1 MLILISCLLL
11 FVTALT
17 LIVLRVV
24 QPNARYTW
32 LVAVG
37 GAMLALASVFI
48 WLAQMPFDLVL
59 PAWQP
64 VRLFT
69 TPILFQADG
78 ISWPFAFGIA
88 GLTLSILLTSVTRP
102 VFVNSFAWVGTLA
115 LGGLGILAVTANNPL
130 TLLLVWAA
138 LDITELLTQLGSVDG
153 SANNKKV
160 VTSFSTR
167 ALGIGALLWASIVSI
182 SGGGVFDF
190 QSMSPASGLYLVVAA
205 GLRLGVLPIHL
216 PYSSESILRRGF
228 GTALRLISA
237 ASSLILLGR
246 IPAEGLQSL
255 ATPFLMIL
263 ATITAIY
270 AGWMWLRAPE
280 ELNGRPYWIISLASL
295 SVIASLSGNPLGAV
309 AWGCALLLVGGAL
322 FLASVQHVWLNRIM
336 LLGAWSLS
344 SLPFSLTAS
353 AWLGSLGFFIPF
365 VIIAQALVI
374 AGFIRHALRSAGRDT
389 LDTQPG
395 WTRTVYPSGIILLI
409 ALQILLGWIGWGGA
423 FQIGAWLQAVIASL
437 LTFGLVW
444 AIPRFRVLNPIR
456 AHWVTTSTTSLLND
470 LDEGLG
476 SLYRVLE
483 RISQVIIVTLEG
495 EGGILWT
502 LLFLALFVSLLRNGT
517 P

>member
-17 LIVLRVV
+17 LIVLRAA

-37 GAMLALASVFI
+37 GAMLALVSVFI

-64 VRLFT
+64 ARLFT
-69 TPILFQADG
+69 APILFRADG

-88 GLTLSILLTSVTRP
+88 GLTLSILLTAVTRP

-138 LDITELLTQLGSVDG
+138 LDMAELLIQLGFVNG
-153 SANNKKV
+153 SANNEKV
-160 VTSFSTR
+160 VISFSTR
-167 ALGIGALLWASIVSI
+167 ALGTGALLWASIVSI

-190 QSMSPASGLYLVVAA
+190 QSMSNASGIYLVIAA

-216 PYSSESILRRGF
+216 PYSSDSMLRRSF
-228 GTALRLISA
+228 GTGLRLISA

-246 IPAEGLQSL
+246 IPAGGLHSL
-255 ATPFLMIL
+255 ATPILMLL
-263 ATITAIY
+263 ATITAVY
-270 AGWMWLRAPE
+270 AGWMWLRAPD

-322 FLASVQHVWLNRIM
+322 FLASVQQVWLNRLM

-374 AGFIRHALRSAGRDT
+374 AGFIRHALRPAGRDS
-389 LDTQPG
+389 LETQPG
-395 WTRTVYPSGIILLI
+395 WTRAVYPSGIILLI
-409 ALQILLGWIGWGGA
+409 ALQFLLGWIGWDGA
-423 FQIGAWLQAVIASL
+423 LQFGAWLQAVIVSL

-456 AHWVTTSTTSLLND
+456 AHWVTISTTARLNT
-470 LDEGLG
+470 LYQGLW
-476 SLYRVLE
+476 SLYRALG
-483 RISQVIIVTLEG
+483 RISQAITVTLEG
-495 EGGILWT
+495 EGGIMWT
-502 LLFLALFVSLLRNGT
+502 LLFLVLFVSLLTQGT